1 MTKKEVLVVLVATH
15 LDQPYKLIFNNSGG
29 RCHIKKLTSGGKIVV
44 FRFSLK
50 FQIKLI
56 KIFRRCSKK
65 WLDFC
70 SCDALRNMIRENLTL
85 LTLKV
90 RLLLSRIKGW
100 GLIEME
106 K

>member
-1 MTKKEVLVVLVATH
+1 MTKKEVLVVLVGTH
-15 LDQPYKLIFNNSGG
+15 LDQPYKLISYNLGG
-29 RCHIKKLTSGGKIVV
+29 KCRMRKQTSGGKIVA

-70 SCDALRNMIRENLTL
+70 LCDATKNMIRENSTL
-85 LTLKV
+85 LTLRA
-90 RLLLSRIKGW
+90 RLLLSRIKDW
-100 GLIEME
+100 VIIKMAR
-106 K
+106 